1 LGMPLWQRSTCI
13 TKGHRACL
21 GELEAKV
28 EEVKSLNAQLEVAT
42 NNGQQCSAEL
52 SRRQPEG
59 ASQQRSWFNSVF
71 RPSENLQRPESAP
84 SAGLLQLQEEN
95 LRLRNDSY
103 QTTFRLDGVNQQ
115 LEKANSKIEQMEQLQ
130 ADAYQQRPE
139 SAQSAGLL
147 QLQEENQRL
156 RNDQYHT
163 TFRLDDANRQ
173 LDDATRQLKK
183 ATLKIGQMEQLQAD
197 AYQQERES
205 SQQRMTGE
213 VQRLEGENHEANR
226 QLQDQLEEANRQLQ
240 DQLDGAN
247 RQLDG
252 ANRQLEEAN
261 GRLED
266 THYRLREVQ
275 GQATE
280 LSQTDTF
287 LKGLCNQHGQMCE
300 AYFTLLTKLL
310 TFAENLLVSDLSMTV
325 PTKWISMTQLLP
337 DLTSDRGVIQFGKP
351 GDEEH
356 DGTANGKQLR
366 VDRYHKYSKR
376 ALARIEQLRAEV
388 PCGAAPISV
397 SPHGY

>member
-1 LGMPLWQRSTCI
+1 
-13 TKGHRACL
+13 
-21 GELEAKV
+21 
-28 EEVKSLNAQLEVAT
+28 
-42 NNGQQCSAEL
+42 
-52 SRRQPEG
+52 
-59 ASQQRSWFNSVF
+59 
-71 RPSENLQRPESAP
+71 
-84 SAGLLQLQEEN
+84 
-95 LRLRNDSY
+95 
-103 QTTFRLDGVNQQ
+103 
-115 LEKANSKIEQMEQLQ
+115 MEQLQ

-325 PTKWISMTQLLP
+325 PTKWISMSCCQISLPTVGSSNSVSQETRNMMVPLMESSSAWKCHAGQLLSRCRRMAIRRP
-337 DLTSDRGVIQFGKP
+337 LAQP
-351 GDEEH
+351 
-356 DGTANGKQLR
+356 
-366 VDRYHKYSKR
+366 
-376 ALARIEQLRAEV
+376 LAR
-388 PCGAAPISV
+388 
-397 SPHGY
+397 HH